1 MEAER
6 RKQIRIV
13 QIVIRAPSCIRTGY
27 SVVFAKVEIDTITH
41 SATSVRSRGACR
53 IALPSLG
60 LDNQTGRWR
69 CPKRETKRPPI
80 SASDDLIRLAPKS
93 DSPGKP

>member
-60 LDNQTGRWR
+60 LDNQTGRWLPEEGDKTPSNLSLGR
-69 CPKRETKRPPI
+69 
-80 SASDDLIRLAPKS
+80 S
-93 DSPGKP
+93 DSISPQI